1 MDLLTFPAVGK
12 SFKQGIQKSTE
23 KHFDRSK
30 AHAEKDGTSV
40 SRNLQCPQGDS
51 SKKRTSEHGRS
62 YYTRRFV
69 TVYRKTPKLEA
80 STEREEQ
87 FQSQTK

>member
-12 SFKQGIQKSTE
+12 TFKQGIQKSTE

-30 AHAEKDGTSV
+30 AQAKKDGTSF

-51 SKKRTSEHGRS
+51 SKKRTSEHGKS
-62 YYTRRFV
+62 YYTGRFL
-69 TVYRKTPKLEA
+69 TVNRKSPKFEA
-80 STEREEQ
+80 STVREEQ